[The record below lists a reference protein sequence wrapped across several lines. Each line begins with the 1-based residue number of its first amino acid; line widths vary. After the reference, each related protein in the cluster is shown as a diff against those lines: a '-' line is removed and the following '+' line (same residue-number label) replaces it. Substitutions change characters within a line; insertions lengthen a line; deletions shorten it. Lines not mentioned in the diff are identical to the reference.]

1 MDQECCVCIYSASG
15 SYSPSC
21 LFYFL
26 LFPPLHSIVTHNV
39 FHTILFHSIIQS
51 AIPSHLLPFIF
62 ILFYSIPLV
71 KVDLTLPPLWLVISS
86 NILIG
91 LKVGMNIGRIPECGG
106 PVYDHPLRFTNT
118 HKSRPLSRL
127 KSSLSN
133 KHRSAI
139 PSG

>member
-1 MDQECCVCIYSASG
+1 MHYRASG
-15 SYSPSC
+15 SHSPSC

-26 LFPPLHSIVTHNV
+26 LFHPLHSIVTHNV

-51 AIPSHLLPFIF
+51 AIPSDLPPFIF

-71 KVDLTLPPLWLVISS
+71 KVDLTLRPLCLVISS

-91 LKVGMNIGRIPECGG
+91 LKVGVNIGRTPECGG
-106 PVYDHPLRFTNT
+106 TVYGHPLRFTHT
-118 HKSRPLSRL
+118 HKGRPLSRL
-127 KSSLSN
+127 KSSLLN

-139 PSG
+139 LSG